1 MSFSEGVADFVAEDD
16 RRGSKAATDPF
27 YLQEYNSSGGQL
39 SQWEEEKQEEGNLEA
54 DTVGMEDIPNGD
66 ASNDEMPKNMMAD
79 ENV

>member
-27 YLQEYNSSGGQL
+27 YQQEYNASGIQL
-39 SQWEEEKQEEGNLEA
+39 SQWEEEKQEEGDLEA
-54 DTVGMEDIPNGD
+54 DVVGMEDIPNGN
-66 ASNDEMPKNMMAD
+66 ASNDEMPKNMMVD